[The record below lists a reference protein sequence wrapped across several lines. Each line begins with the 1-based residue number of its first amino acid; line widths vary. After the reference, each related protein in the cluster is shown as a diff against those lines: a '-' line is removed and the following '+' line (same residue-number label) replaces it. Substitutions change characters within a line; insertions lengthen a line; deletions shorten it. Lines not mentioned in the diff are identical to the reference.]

1 MEMSYILENPTKST
15 GKVYLYPDGSMDI
28 VASSS
33 AIFSD
38 KSSTASSGRKR
49 SKNDN
54 NDAAEKKQRDGKAED
69 LERAK
74 RRARAMVRRIA
85 LASGF
90 DYFVTLTFDPKRV
103 DSLDPAAV
111 VRAMSTWCDNNVRRR
126 GLKYILV
133 PELHKSG
140 RVHFHGFFNDAL
152 PREDSGTIKMP
163 GEKKPRK
170 PRTKKQRAE
179 MLAAGGQVVWNL
191 PNWTYGFTT
200 ALELHGPYPAAVA
213 YVCKYIGKDHVK
225 IAGRWYYS
233 GGDVQ
238 KPVEKLCSIEQT
250 ELRDFDGHWEK
261 LIPGSIVCGI
271 NGVRPETFSA
281 DEHGLISLEP

>member
-1 MEMSYILENPTKST
+1 
-15 GKVYLYPDGSMDI
+15 MDI
-28 VASSS
+28 IASSS

-38 KSSTASSGRKR
+38 RSSAASSRRKV
-49 SKNDN
+49 SNESSEQQVD
-54 NDAAEKKQRDGKAED
+54 EKKPRDGKAED
-69 LERAK
+69 IERAK

-85 LASGF
+85 LASSF
-90 DYFVTLTFDPKRV
+90 DYFVTLTFDPQRV

-111 VRAMSTWCDNNVRRR
+111 VKAMSIWCDNQVRRR

-152 PREDSGTIKMP
+152 PREDSGCIKMP
-163 GEKKPRK
+163 NVKKPIK

-179 MLAAGGQVVWNL
+179 LLAQGGQIVWNL

-213 YVCKYIGKDHVK
+213 YVCKYIGKDHTK

-238 KPVEKLCSIEQT
+238 KPVEKLCSIDQCEV
-250 ELRDFDGHWEK
+250 RDFGGHWEK
-261 LIPGSIVCGI
+261 LIPGSIVCGL
-271 NGVRPETFSA
+271 NGIRPEEVGL
-281 DEHGLISLEP
+281 DGHGFISLEP